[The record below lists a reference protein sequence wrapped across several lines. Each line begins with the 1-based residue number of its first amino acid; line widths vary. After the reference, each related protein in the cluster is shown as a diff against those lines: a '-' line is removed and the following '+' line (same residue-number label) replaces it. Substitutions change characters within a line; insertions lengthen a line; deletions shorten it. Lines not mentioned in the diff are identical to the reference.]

1 MLLDRYRGPGVRMSV
16 QGGTDLS
23 GASTAG
29 NCFNCSG
36 SGSSSGGNRLF
47 MYVQGPDINQLQ
59 QYVNEL
65 VDKVRTIPGV
75 VDVGSNYEATQQELR
90 IVIDRVRAADLGV
103 EIDRLASNIRTLVGG
118 EILDTQFKQGDE
130 QYEVQL
136 RLDVPFRSDPSRLS
150 KLLIPSIS
158 QRVVKLSDVAEQP
171 AAKYPGLCRSRRTS
185 AWRSRCRSA
194 RENC

>member
-1 MLLDRYRGPGVRMSV
+1 
-16 QGGTDLS
+16 
-23 GASTAG
+23 
-29 NCFNCSG
+29 
-36 SGSSSGGNRLF
+36 

-150 KLLIPSIS
+150 KLLIPSIT
-158 QRVVKLSDVAEQP
+158 QRVVKLGDVAEVQMNVSP
-171 AAKYPGLCRSRRTS
+171 NNIQRYNRQRNIQVYCRSRRTS